1 MDRLDIMIFR
11 SLFQG
16 EPGEPLSMDPRKSF
30 RAIARNLGV
39 DELTVSE
46 RLQKLRR
53 MGFLRG
59 WLLFFN
65 PNLLGLK
72 QAQLL
77 FEIGSTNREEKI
89 EKLKPLQSVLAI
101 IEHLGASM
109 IVLLSAQDDMSLQD
123 QVKIVE
129 SVVGKSSL
137 FVRIPFPL
145 TNLKL
150 SHTDIKIVRALS
162 VGPRKLYSAVA
173 TELNLSNKTV
183 KRRLER
189 MIDARA
195 VFTIPSMDPSSLEG
209 AMLVDLL
216 VTYSNRRNFGPVNKE
231 LLSKLEDCSVR
242 AQLGNPDY
250 AFFNLLITK
259 ISTIRETLERVKSI
273 EGVREAR
280 IDIVQNRLEFFDHYS
295 AQIERQL
302 NVLHGLESQ
311 T

>member
-1 MDRLDIMIFR
+1 MN
-11 SLFQG
+11 S
-16 EPGEPLSMDPRKSF
+16 RKSF

-53 MGFLRG
+53 TGFLRG

-77 FEIGSTNREEKI
+77 FEIQPVQREEQI
-89 EKLKPLQSVLAI
+89 EKLKQLESVLAI

-109 IVLLSAQDDMSLQD
+109 YVLLSADDDNSLQG

-129 SVVGKSSL
+129 STVGNQSL
-137 FVRIPFPL
+137 FLRSPFPL
-145 TNLKL
+145 TDLKL
-150 SHTDIKIVRALS
+150 SPTDIDIVRALS
-162 VGPRKLYSAVA
+162 VDPRKLYSAVA
-173 TELNLSNKTV
+173 RDLRLSNKTV
-183 KRRLER
+183 KRRLGR
-189 MIDARA
+189 LIDARS
-195 VFTIPSMDPSSLEG
+195 VFTIPSMDPGSLEG

-216 VTYSNRRNFGPVNKE
+216 VTYSHGRKLGLVNND
-231 LLSKLEDCSVR
+231 LLSTLDDCSVR
-242 AQLGNPDY
+242 AQLGDSDF

-259 ISTIRETLERVKSI
+259 ISEIRDILKRVKSV
-273 EGVREAR
+273 EGVSEAR

-295 AQIERQL
+295 AQIERRL
-302 NVLHGLESQ
+302 RVVHGLHS
-311 T
+311 

>member
-1 MDRLDIMIFR
+1 MIFR

-16 EPGEPLSMDPRKSF
+16 EAGEPLSMNSRKSF

-53 MGFLRG
+53 TGFLRG

-77 FEIGSTNREEKI
+77 FEIQPKQKEEQI
-89 EKLKPLQSVLAI
+89 EKLRPLESVLAI
-101 IEHLGASM
+101 IEHLGTSM
-109 IVLLSAQDDMSLQD
+109 YVLLSAEDDESLRG
-123 QVKIVE
+123 QVKMVE
-129 SVVGKSSL
+129 SIVGKSSL
-137 FVRIPFPL
+137 FLRIPFPL

-150 SHTDIKIVRALS
+150 SHTDVQIVRALS
-162 VGPRKLYSAVA
+162 VDPRRLYSAIA

-189 MIDARA
+189 LIDERA
-195 VFTIPSMDPSSLEG
+195 VFTIPSMDPGSLEG
-209 AMLVDLL
+209 GMLVDLL
-216 VTYSNRRNFGPVNKE
+216 VRYSSRNNRGPVNRE
-231 LLSKLEDCSVR
+231 LLAKLDDCSVR
-242 AQLGNPDY
+242 AQLGDPDY

-259 ISTIRETLERVKSI
+259 ISAIRDALKQVKSI

-280 IDIVQNRLEFFDHYS
+280 IDVVQNRSEFFDHYS
-295 AQIERQL
+295 AQIERRLSILPELQ
-302 NVLHGLESQ
+302 SQ
-311 T
+311 TETLDK